1 MEIYIIL
8 IYVIFHF
15 NIQIANIFINTIV
28 FTIYYYT
35 KENIIYK
42 KKNWFYIIKW
52 NNNMIHLNHTQDLN

>member
-1 MEIYIIL
+1 MEIYITL

-42 KKNWFYIIKW
+42 KKTGSTS
-52 NNNMIHLNHTQDLN
+52 LNGITT